1 MVPLRAS
8 LTAYGWP
15 RYIGLDGLLAEP
27 IVGSRGIAAGSAFA
41 TFELWCLLRNA
52 ISSLQIEYPRSTI
65 CLHVDDLCLT
75 IVEDTIDEVLAEAKG
90 PCGHGL

>member
-1 MVPLRAS
+1 MAREAKLQDYPLAPLMAS
-8 LTAYGWP
+8 LTSYAWP

-27 IVGSRGIAAGSAFA
+27 IVASRGITTGSAFA

-65 CLHVDDLCLT
+65 CIHADDLCLT
-75 IVEDTIDEVLAEAKG
+75 VVEDNAE
-90 PCGHGL
+90 